1 MIVKA
6 NPAGILGTGHSVPD
20 QVWTNEYLE
29 TFLDTSDEW
38 IRTRTGIGARQVA
51 PEGVNTSDLSIEA
64 AQQALEAANVK
75 AEDLDL
81 IIVCTL
87 TPDLTL
93 PSTACM
99 VQAKLGAVHA
109 AAFDLEAACSGFA
122 YGSIIA
128 SQMIENGMY
137 NHVLVIGAEV
147 LSRVI
152 NWKDRATCVLFG
164 DGAGAAVIGRV
175 PSGYGILGGAM
186 GADGTGGD
194 FLTIRSGIAQPMT
207 DARREDGSALA
218 IMDGKEVYKFA
229 VKAMPHAAELAL
241 ERAELTKEDIDVLV
255 PHQANIRIIES
266 AARRLQVPMEKVYVN
281 IEKYA
286 NTSGASIPIA
296 LDEAVRTGMIKRG
309 DIVCLAG
316 FGAGLTWGSVVMKW
330 Y

>member
-6 NPAGILGTGHSVPD
+6 NPAGILGTGHCVPE
-20 QVWTNEYLE
+20 QVWTNTYLE

-38 IRTRTGIGARQVA
+38 IRSRTGIGARHVA
-51 PEGVNTSDLSIEA
+51 PKGVNTSDLATGAAKEA
-64 AQQALEAANVK
+64 MEMAKVSP
-75 AEDLDL
+75 EDIDL

-87 TPDLTL
+87 TPDKAL
-93 PSTACM
+93 PSTACI
-99 VQAKLGAVHA
+99 VQANLGAVNA

-137 NHVLVIGAEV
+137 DHILVIGAEV
-147 LSRVI
+147 LTRVI
-152 NWKDRATCVLFG
+152 NWKDRSSCVLFG

-175 PSGYGILGGAM
+175 PSGYGILSGAM

-194 FLTIRSGIAQPMT
+194 FLTIRSGIANPVT
-207 DARREDGSALA
+207 DARRADGSAYA
-218 IMDGKEVYKFA
+218 VMDGKEVYKFA

-241 ERAELTKEDIDVLV
+241 KRAELGKEDIDVLV
-255 PHQANIRIIES
+255 PHQANMRIIES
-266 AARRLQVPMEKVYVN
+266 AAKRLHVPMEKVYVN

-296 LDEAVRTGMIKRG
+296 LDEAVRTGMVKRG

-316 FGAGLTWGSVVMKW
+316 FGAGLTWASVVMKW